1 MMYQRKSEQEIAQ
14 IKKARLQ
21 EALRPTMPLLI
32 AVASAGL
39 IFLFVSHFQGRYSAP
54 LGFSKASL
62 SLALA
67 SGLGIFLF
75 LYAMQFLTTK
85 DAIKHSEFGICSTC
99 YRPDHSG
106 RRRCTCGGRIEPGSF
121 YEFKADPD
129 DS

>member
-1 MMYQRKSEQEIAQ
+1 MYQRKSEQQIVQ
-14 IKKARLQ
+14 IKKDRRR

-32 AVASAGL
+32 ALASAGL
-39 IFLFVSHFQGRYSAP
+39 IFLFVSHFQGKYSAP

-67 SGLGIFLF
+67 SGLGIFVF

-85 DAIKHSEFGICSTC
+85 DAIRHSEFGICSTC
-99 YRPDHSG
+99 LRPDHSG
-106 RRRCTCGGRIEPGSF
+106 IRRCPCGGRIEPSSF
-121 YEFKADPD
+121 YESKADSN